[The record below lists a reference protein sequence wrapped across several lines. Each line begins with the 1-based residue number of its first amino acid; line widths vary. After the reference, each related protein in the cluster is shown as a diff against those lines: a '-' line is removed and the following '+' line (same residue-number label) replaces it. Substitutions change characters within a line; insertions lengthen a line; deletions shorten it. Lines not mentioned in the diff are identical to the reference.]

1 MRKLDPEEHDKAKLR
16 AFEMKCLRY
25 VLHISWTEKRTNEWV
40 LNKAETEKQLLES
53 IRKRKL
59 TYFRDMMR
67 KKKESLE
74 KEIIQ
79 GNMLGGRARGRPKM
93 RWMDNIRTWT
103 GLAMKELLR
112 LVENRQEWRNVV
124 LNASNARIEDG

>member
-1 MRKLDPEEHDKAKLR
+1 MG
-16 AFEMKCLRY
+16 
-25 VLHISWTEKRTNEWV
+25 
-40 LNKAETEKQLLES
+40 AEQGRQLLES

-59 TYFRDMMR
+59 TYFRHMMR
-67 KKKESLE
+67 KKEGSLE

-79 GNMLGGRARGRPKM
+79 RNMPGGRARGRLKM

-112 LVENRQEWRNVV
+112 LVENRQEWRNGVQ
-124 LNASNARIEDG
+124 NASNPRIEDG